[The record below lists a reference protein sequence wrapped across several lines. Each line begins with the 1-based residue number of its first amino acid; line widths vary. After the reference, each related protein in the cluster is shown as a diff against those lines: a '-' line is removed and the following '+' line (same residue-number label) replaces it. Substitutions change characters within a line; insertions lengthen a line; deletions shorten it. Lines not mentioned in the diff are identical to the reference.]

1 MLKDSPTTTKLICDS
16 SRVKFSCANG
26 KFINVLKA
34 TLRAA
39 TPQPIEVTNKIVPSW
54 TFLWH
59 IQSITD
65 AIQLH

>member
-39 TPQPIEVTNKIVPSW
+39 TPQPIEVTNKIVPS
-54 TFLWH
+54 
-59 IQSITD
+59 
-65 AIQLH
+65 